1 MTNCSGVKDVVN
13 AGAVCLRVCC
23 ANNKSARELFG
34 SGKWIAVCKIA
45 KPHVWPVCKGLCL
58 AVGSGPIEPGQFGAT
73 FLLSRP
79 RPERAFGSDKGSI
92 CLHFCRL
99 RKLGRAPSALQS

>member
-13 AGAVCLRVCC
+13 AGAVCRRVCC

-45 KPHVWPVCKGLCL
+45 KPHVWLVCKRLCL
-58 AVGSGPIEPGQFGAT
+58 AVGSGPIEPGQFRT
-73 FLLSRP
+73 IFL
-79 RPERAFGSDKGSI
+79 D
-92 CLHFCRL
+92 
-99 RKLGRAPSALQS
+99 RKRVGWGKRVSGRVDLGGRRNMKKKQTT

>member
-13 AGAVCLRVCC
+13 AGAVCRRVCC

-45 KPHVWPVCKGLCL
+45 KPHVWLVCKRICL
-58 AVGSGPIEPGQFGAT
+58 AVGSGPIEPGQFRT
-73 FLLSRP
+73 IFLRS
-79 RPERAFGSDKGSI
+79 EEHTSE
-92 CLHFCRL
+92 
-99 RKLGRAPSALQS
+99 LQSLMRISSAVFCLKKKNNADNTHIHQ

>member
-13 AGAVCLRVCC
+13 AGAVCRRVCC

-45 KPHVWPVCKGLCL
+45 KPHVWLVCKRICL
-58 AVGSGPIEPGQFGAT
+58 AVGSGPIEPGQFRT
-73 FLLSRP
+73 IFLLSRP
-79 RPERAFGSDKGSI
+79 KPERSFGSDKI
-92 CLHFCRL
+92 
-99 RKLGRAPSALQS
+99 GRASCRERVCQYV